1 MKVLSTLLGHSDL
14 VTCVKWVQRKA
25 TTETKDDGLALHH
38 IVSGGADGTIRVW
51 CIDLDAIGDSDIRP
65 IWRMVA
71 TLEIH
76 SAPITSVTVGY
87 SASGSL
93 MLVTTAGDFEAT
105 VWTCNHDTLIDQDS
119 WLMSQR
125 MNFGTKIPQ
134 CSAIG
139 VTDDASCTL
148 IALGFADNNV
158 RIFSKS
164 TVDNT
169 EEEDFSL
176 CCTLS
181 GHQNWVRSVDFV
193 NIGTSRMLLATGG
206 QDRHIRLWSIELED
220 DEEHDQSDQISL
232 NKLGVTKY
240 APKPRMTLGGKSYV
254 AILESLLVGHEDWV
268 MSVAWNMRAAG
279 ADTMEDLVLLTSSMD
294 RTMILWRK
302 DAGSGRNFLCNFN
315 NALFEALYS
324 SLNRIWCQKQCY
336 SKAWK
341 RNLIEIL

>member
-1 MKVLSTLLGHSDL
+1 
-14 VTCVKWVQRKA
+14 
-25 TTETKDDGLALHH
+25 
-38 IVSGGADGTIRVW
+38 
-51 CIDLDAIGDSDIRP
+51 
-65 IWRMVA
+65 
-71 TLEIH
+71 
-76 SAPITSVTVGY
+76 
-87 SASGSL
+87 

-105 VWTCNHDTLIDQDS
+105 VWKCNHQDDNLMDQDS

-148 IALGFADNNV
+148 IAMGFADNNV

-164 TVDNT
+164 KTDET
-169 EEEDFSL
+169 EEEDFAL

-220 DEEHDQSDQISL
+220 DKGRDKSDQTSL

-240 APKPRMTLGGKSYV
+240 APKPRMMLGGKAYV

-268 MSVAWNMRAAG
+268 MSVAWNMRTAG
-279 ADTMEDLVLLTSSMD
+279 ADTIEDLVLLTSSMD

-302 DAGSGRNFLCNFN
+302 DAGSGRIFFVEFQQCIVRST
-315 NALFEALYS
+315 LFFTE
-324 SLNRIWCQKQCY
+324 
-336 SKAWK
+336 
-341 RNLIEIL
+341 